1 MNRFRVL
8 LPIALCLAFAHFV
21 AAQTQ
26 TNPTAQKNSAPPPAT
41 VTGSGTPDYIPLW
54 TGSSVLGDS
63 KIYQTGGFVGIGT
76 TTPAVA
82 LDVSGRVNVSKAYRV
97 SDEDVLATPGGPGDG
112 NIAVGYE
119 ALVNNTSGISNTA
132 IGNSALESNTTG
144 SDNMASGSF
153 ALQSNTTGSANTACA
168 EFALMSNTTGFGNT
182 ASGNAAMEFNTAGN
196 GNTADGYQALVSVT
210 GSYNIGIGYQSAE
223 NTNSGSSNIAI
234 GYRAANNVTGS
245 NSNNIHIANE
255 GVSSDNGTIRIGTS
269 GTQTTFFA
277 AGIYGVSAGN
287 NDAIPVLV
295 DSAGQLVTSSSSRRY
310 KEDIQDMGDASRG
323 LMQLRPVTFRYK
335 KPLADGS
342 QPLQYGLI
350 AEEVAEVYPDL
361 VTHSADGQIETVK
374 YQVLNS
380 MLLNEVQRQ
389 QAEAQRQNDE
399 IIDLQE
405 RLGKMEAAL
414 AAASHAP
421 EK

>member
-1 MNRFRVL
+1 MNRFRVFL
-8 LPIALCLAFAHFV
+8 LTLCLLLIQPTF
-21 AAQTQ
+21 AQT
-26 TNPTAQKNSAPPPAT
+26 PTKSASTPTSNQPESAPPPAT
-41 VTGSGTPDYIPLW
+41 VTGSGTADYIPLW
-54 TGSSVLGDS
+54 TGSTVLGDS

-82 LDVSGRVNVSKAYRV
+82 LDVSGRVGVSKAYRIANV
-97 SDEDVLATPGGPGDG
+97 DVLAMPGGLGDG

-119 ALVNNTSGISNTA
+119 ALVHNTSGISNTA
-132 IGNSALESNTTG
+132 IGYGALQSNNTG
-144 SDNMASGSF
+144 FDNMASGSF
-153 ALQSNTTGSANTACA
+153 ALQNNTTGSDNTACA

-182 ASGNAAMEFNTAGN
+182 ASGNAALEFNTAGN
-196 GNTADGYQALVSVT
+196 GNTADGYQALVGVT

-223 NTNSGSSNIAI
+223 NTSSGSSNIAI
-234 GYRAANNVTGS
+234 GYRAANNVTGA

-255 GVSSDNGTIRIGTS
+255 GTSSDNGTIRIGTA

-287 NDAIPVLV
+287 NDAIPVLI
-295 DSAGQLVTSSSSRRY
+295 DSAGQLVTLSSSRRF
-310 KEDIQDMGDASRG
+310 KEDVQDMADASRG

-361 VTHSADGQIETVK
+361 VTHSSDGQIETVK

-389 QAEAQRQNDE
+389 QAEIRA
-399 IIDLQE
+399 LQE
-405 RLGKMEAAL
+405 RLDRMDAAL
-414 AAASHAP
+414 AAMSP
-421 EK
+421 NSPTR

>member
-1 MNRFRVL
+1 
-8 LPIALCLAFAHFV
+8 
-21 AAQTQ
+21 
-26 TNPTAQKNSAPPPAT
+26 
-41 VTGSGTPDYIPLW
+41 
-54 TGSSVLGDS
+54 
-63 KIYQTGGFVGIGT
+63 
-76 TTPAVA
+76 
-82 LDVSGRVNVSKAYRV
+82 
-97 SDEDVLATPGGPGDG
+97 
-112 NIAVGYE
+112 
-119 ALVNNTSGISNTA
+119 
-132 IGNSALESNTTG
+132 
-144 SDNMASGSF
+144 MASGSF
-153 ALQSNTTGSANTACA
+153 ALQNNTSGSDNTACA

-182 ASGNAAMEFNTAGN
+182 ASGNAALEFNTAGN
-196 GNTADGYQALVSVT
+196 GNTADGYQALVGVT

-223 NTNSGSSNIAI
+223 NTSSGSSNIAI
-234 GYRAANNVTGS
+234 GYRAANNVTGA

-255 GVSSDNGTIRIGTS
+255 GTSSDNGTIRVGTS

-287 NDAIPVLV
+287 NDAIPVLI
-295 DSAGQLVTSSSSRRY
+295 DSAGQLVTLSSSRRF
-310 KEDIQDMGDASRG
+310 KEDIQDMADASRG

-389 QAEAQRQNDE
+389 QAEIRA
-399 IIDLQE
+399 LQE
-405 RLGKMEAAL
+405 RLDRMDAAL
-414 AAASHAP
+414 AAMSH
-421 EK
+421 

>member
-1 MNRFRVL
+1 MDRFRVFL
-8 LPIALCLAFAHFV
+8 LTLCLLLVHLTF
-21 AAQTQ
+21 AQT
-26 TNPTAQKNSAPPPAT
+26 PTKTTSTPTSNQPESGPPPAT
-41 VTGSGTPDYIPLW
+41 VTGSGTADYVPLW
-54 TGSSVLGDS
+54 TSASVLADS

-82 LDVSGRVNVSKAYRV
+82 LDVSGRVGVSKAYRIANV
-97 SDEDVLATPGGPGDG
+97 DVLAMPGGLGDG

-132 IGNSALESNTTG
+132 IGYGALQSNNTG
-144 SDNMASGSF
+144 FDNMASGSF
-153 ALQSNTTGSANTACA
+153 ALQNNTSGSDNTACA

-182 ASGNAAMEFNTAGN
+182 ASGNAALEFNTAGN
-196 GNTADGYQALVSVT
+196 GNTADGYQALVGVT

-223 NTNSGSSNIAI
+223 NTSSGSSNIAI
-234 GYRAANNVTGS
+234 GYRAANNVTGA

-255 GVSSDNGTIRIGTS
+255 GTSSDNGTIRVGTS

-287 NDAIPVLV
+287 NDAIPVLI
-295 DSAGQLVTSSSSRRY
+295 DSAGQLVTLSSSRRF
-310 KEDIQDMGDASRG
+310 KEDIQDMADASRG

-389 QAEAQRQNDE
+389 QAEIRA
-399 IIDLQE
+399 LQE
-405 RLGKMEAAL
+405 RLDRMDAAL
-414 AAASHAP
+414 AAMSH
-421 EK
+421 

>member
-1 MNRFRVL
+1 MNRFRVFL
-8 LPIALCLAFAHFV
+8 LTLCLLLVHLTF
-21 AAQTQ
+21 AQT
-26 TNPTAQKNSAPPPAT
+26 PTKTTSTPTSNQPESAPPPAT
-41 VTGSGTPDYIPLW
+41 VTGSGTADYVPLW
-54 TGSSVLGDS
+54 TSASVLADS

-82 LDVSGRVNVSKAYRV
+82 LDVSGRVGVSKAYRIANV
-97 SDEDVLATPGGPGDG
+97 DVLAMPGGLGDG

-132 IGNSALESNTTG
+132 IGYGALQSNNTG
-144 SDNMASGSF
+144 FDNMASGSF
-153 ALQSNTTGSANTACA
+153 ALQNNTSGSDNTACA

-182 ASGNAAMEFNTAGN
+182 ASGNAALEFNTAGN
-196 GNTADGYQALVSVT
+196 GNTADGYQALVGVT

-223 NTNSGSSNIAI
+223 NTSSGSSNIAI
-234 GYRAANNVTGS
+234 GYRAANNVTGA

-255 GVSSDNGTIRIGTS
+255 GTSSDNGTIRVGTS

-287 NDAIPVLV
+287 NDAIPVLI
-295 DSAGQLVTSSSSRRY
+295 DSAGQLVTLSSSRRF
-310 KEDIQDMGDASRG
+310 KEDIQDMADASRG

-389 QAEAQRQNDE
+389 QAEIRA
-399 IIDLQE
+399 LQE
-405 RLGKMEAAL
+405 RLDRMDAAL
-414 AAASHAP
+414 AAMSH
-421 EK
+421 

>member
-1 MNRFRVL
+1 MDRFRVL
-8 LPIALCLAFAHFV
+8 LPIALCLALAHSV
-21 AAQTQ
+21 VAQTQ
-26 TNPTAQKNSAPPPAT
+26 ANPTAQKNSAPPPAT
-41 VTGSGTPDYIPLW
+41 VTGSGTTDYIPLW

-97 SDEDVLATPGGPGDG
+97 SDQDVLATPGGPGDG

-119 ALVNNTSGISNTA
+119 ALVNNAGGISNTA
-132 IGNSALESNTTG
+132 IGNSALQSNTTG
-144 SDNMASGSF
+144 SENMASGSF
-153 ALQSNTTGSANTACA
+153 ALQSNTTGSENTACA

-182 ASGNAAMEFNTAGN
+182 ASGNAALEFNTAGN
-196 GNTADGYQALVSVT
+196 GNTADGYQALVGAS

-223 NTNSGSSNIAI
+223 NLSSGSSNIAI
-234 GYRAANNVTGS
+234 GYRAANNVSGA
-245 NSNNIHIANE
+245 NSNNIDIASD

-287 NDAIPVLV
+287 NDAIPVLI

-310 KEDIQDMGDASRG
+310 KENIQDMGDASRG

-380 MLLNEVQRQ
+380 MLLNEVQHQ
-389 QAEAQRQNDE
+389 QAEIHA
-399 IIDLQE
+399 LQD
-405 RLGKMEAAL
+405 RLDKMDAAL
-414 AAASHAP
+414 AAISPAINR
-421 EK
+421 